1 VSPTGLPVF
10 DLDDMPKEAKA
21 KKATARKKK
30 AVSLDE
36 ETDEVLLTAEG
47 LQQIQNE
54 LEHLR
59 TLRKEALERVRTAM
73 QFGEPMENSELEEA
87 KSEQAVLDNRIAD
100 LQRLVHSARVVE
112 ESAHDGR
119 VHVGTKVCVKDEE
132 SGDEFEF
139 LIVGAVEADPARMRI
154 SNQSPV
160 GQALLGRKKGE
171 KVTVSTP
178 TGNNQFII
186 LSVE

>member
-1 VSPTGLPVF
+1 
-10 DLDDMPKEAKA
+10 MPRETKI
-21 KKATARKKK
+21 KKAAPVRKKK

-36 ETDEVLLTAEG
+36 EADEVLLTAEG

-59 TLRKEALERVRTAM
+59 TVRKEALERVRTAM

-87 KSEQAVLDNRIAD
+87 KAEQAVVDNRIAE

-112 ESAHDGR
+112 ESVQDGR
-119 VHVGTKVCVKDEE
+119 VHVGTKVRVQDTE
-132 SGDEFEF
+132 SGDELEF
-139 LIVGAVEADPARMRI
+139 LIVGAVEADPVRMRI

-160 GQALLGRKKGE
+160 GQALLGRKAGD
-171 KVTVSTP
+171 KVVVSTP
-178 TGNNQFII
+178 TGDNHFTI